1 MATTNYGLPT
11 FNGAEADKPIQFES
25 TITQGFQKIDEVL
38 KNNADAVAPVS
49 DLTDTVSAIN
59 SELSSIKTFLQSLS
73 ESLEPLS
80 RPANGAELF
89 TASENLPS
97 GIAINQLHTVRVGLI
112 TVIFLSMY
120 QSQRITSGETVA
132 VAEGNIFNLREN
144 QNFRFDGHRHVVKTS
159 GGAYVSEGYARII
172 LSYHSSDNKTYL
184 LTYDMNAPSSDERSY
199 LFFCIPVTTI
209 LALPSAPSTL
219 EEEAPEII

>member
-25 TITQGFQKIDEVL
+25 TITQGFQKIDEVM
-38 KNNADAVAPVS
+38 KANETAAGPVEN
-49 DLTDTVSAIN
+49 LTSVVSGIN
-59 SELSSIKTFLQSLS
+59 TELNSIKSFLQSLFN
-73 ESLEPLS
+73 SLEPLS
-80 RPANGAELF
+80 RAASGAEIF
-89 TASENLPS
+89 SASANLPS
-97 GIAINQLHTVRVGLI
+97 GISINQLHTVRVGLI

-120 QSQRITSGETVA
+120 QSERISSGETIA

-144 QNFRFDGHRHVVKTS
+144 QNFRFDGHRHIVKTS
-159 GGAYVSEGYARII
+159 GGAYVSEGYARIM
-172 LSYHSSDNKTYL
+172 LSYHSSDDKTYL
-184 LTYDMNAPSSDERSY
+184 VTHDMNAPSSGERTY